1 MRAAVVIL
9 SFLMLFGTGDWA
21 FAGSSQVETSPGAEA
36 AVPAPGEET
45 DPLAEEGTAPVA
57 DEEMAPAEEQDADSE
72 EKAEENAQEE
82 AQTDEEA
89 PLSEPAEGEKTFS
102 LDNYIDA
109 FSLTVNGKSYTLED
123 APVNLGKIDRNGDLS
138 FSLNF
143 NMEAVLGNE
152 LANPGDTFTC
162 TVPAVIGNGGQSWS
176 GPLNDPTTKWGRTH
190 GSVGTW
196 TIADGKLTL
205 RFDDEYIGEVQGS
218 IKSAAV
224 SVNGNFDSFKI
235 KTDGGPYVLYFG
247 NLPVLCEFDAI
258 PVVRELSVD
267 KQLNKDYR
275 GAIIFTGTDRDIMT
289 YTIRVA
295 AGDDNTDP
303 IENVK
308 LTDLFT
314 TDNVVKD
321 SITLVKVTK
330 GDKKVD
336 ITGQVTEIS
345 GLNPKD
351 IYGHSGYETK
361 GWNLGTLERSEYVD
375 ITLTAKIDKSKVD
388 EQVQAEKDT
397 TPSSAAANRRKV
409 NNTAY
414 AVGDEMVDED
424 GHPLPAYDSDTGTFM
439 NQIYV
444 SKSAY
449 KYDPATKT
457 QYYKL
462 TVRADQYNK
471 YVMRDVPIYD
481 YFSQDASFI
490 TAVDVVEMEGQ
501 SSITKGNGLSNF
513 KNKEVDDSYPAHRW
527 SATVDELAPGQ
538 SKTIIAA
545 ATISDTAWTQ
555 GGYYNSGGTRGIAP
569 RNYVYFGADSDGHYA
584 RDINYAYDNTTVYH
598 QKSWLSKNYSTISA
612 DGHITWTVRINAPQ
626 AQNLDANKISGQVTD
641 TLGSDALV
649 FDGPVTATYRR
660 ITDGRTGS
668 PITVPAEL
676 ASMETDPASRS
687 FTYTIPKEYED
698 CEVTLT
704 YRTKIKDYE
713 TYFGPQRNYHNLAG
727 INGYYVSTYTYTP
740 RIIGLDKY
748 ASDKTDKDTAEWTS
762 DLKTTVKA
770 EDYYT
775 DTVSGI
781 DRHYY
786 TQDQLDALV
795 VKYYDKESDAYVTAD
810 RSLYKVTP
818 QEITPASGDMPE
830 RIKGFRIDF
839 LGEIKGSSARPV
851 KVIYRSTLIPCKL
864 DEYKQYYNSGTLNV
878 KMPDG
883 TYNTDT
889 SSDYFYRSGYK
900 EINKHTY
907 QVRGDKVY
915 WHVLINRGGF
925 AGTPNGKGSGACE
938 KRDAVIYEKIPEG
951 QVFLRAE
958 ISPKRSAPSNYYN
971 GNSSYGEGR
980 YGYGYYANYDSPGLS
995 VDYDSGYVGAT
1006 GTVPINVR
1014 NINHYESSSRL
1025 GDYNSRNSRVWVDL
1039 LIVTQIVDKE
1049 ALQDTTGRKF
1059 TWLNEAGLT
1068 PEKDGDNDIYWSGST
1083 ASLSHKALTKEML
1096 YNKNIAPNASFT
1108 IDLNPDD
1115 MDLVPGGDTVKVY
1128 DTSSATLQISADSIR
1143 VLDVRT
1149 GKALVKGTDYTVDMS
1164 RMAKDNTFVLT
1175 VPDNKH
1181 LEIRYTAEVL
1191 GAVGETVNVSNK
1203 AYFEG
1208 YMDSEGSVIDQDVVV
1223 MKGSGQSIS
1232 DIMIWLDKRDEK
1244 GDHLKDVTFNLYEYK
1259 DGAWKQKDELKIEEA
1274 DDIKVPSLEQAVLYK
1289 LVEAKAPEGYHKDP
1303 TPHYFVL
1310 RESADVAFEK
1320 PEDVADSEI
1329 RSMLVASTMT
1339 VFNERNHEVP
1349 LLKVD
1354 EKGKPLAGARL
1365 EIRDADGDLVLD
1377 PEDQPYQWTSTE
1389 EPFTAELASGD
1400 YKLAETEA
1408 PAGYILADPVSFTV
1422 SSDGTVT
1429 VDGEETAQIEMKDVP
1444 TEISFTKVDD
1454 RADAPLSG
1462 VLLQIL
1468 QDGEVID
1475 EWTTNGKP
1483 HLVTHLETA
1492 VTYQLHE
1499 VSAPG
1504 GYDPGEDVSFLI
1516 DVYGQIRTALE
1527 KTEAGDYQLR
1537 NTYHAEGSY
1546 TFAGE
1551 KTLQGHALEDGQF
1564 TFEVYEVTD
1573 DQQSLLQTVDNE
1585 EGGKIPFEPL
1595 QYTLPDVGT
1604 HTYVVREKA
1613 ADAPG
1618 YTYSDKEYT
1627 VVLEVTDNGDGT
1639 LHIAPTEESDDP
1651 QKLAFENEYHAEG
1664 EITLQGSK
1672 ELTGRTLEAEQF
1684 RFELLDENG
1693 EVLQTVTNDEEG
1705 GFAFA
1710 PLKYDQD
1717 ELGTHTY
1724 KVREENTEAGGYVFD
1739 DTVYDVVIEVA
1750 DNGDGTL
1757 DVHPAENS
1765 ADPEALHFSNSYT
1778 AAVPVQLEAKKT
1790 LDGKAPAAGQ
1800 FKFRLT
1806 PVEGASMP
1814 GGKTEL
1820 IAENDGNGR
1829 ILFEEIPLEGV
1840 EGSTFRYRIEE
1851 VVPRGA
1857 AKKGDTF
1864 ETADM
1869 IYDAHVLNVTVILHD
1884 NGDGTAQPEII
1895 YDGQQTFA
1903 NRTVAKDGKPGT
1915 GDPFTTA
1922 PLIIAAATSGIAA
1935 LLLAACRRKRQ

>member
-1 MRAAVVIL
+1 MLFLIEGEDMNRRRTSLGVRAAVVL
-9 SFLMLFGTGDWA
+9 LAFLMLFGTGGWS
-21 FAGSSQVETSPGAEA
+21 FAGSAEEESSQQMEETVPAAEVETDSAAE
-36 AVPAPGEET
+36 EET
-45 DPLAEEGTAPVA
+45 EPAVEEETAPAAEEEA
-57 DEEMAPAEEQDADSE
+57 DPAAEQDADSGE
-72 EKAEENAQEE
+72 AAEEETQTEE
-82 AQTDEEA
+82 E
-89 PLSEPAEGEKTFS
+89 PLLSVPAEGEKAFP
-102 LDNYIDA
+102 LDNYIDG
-109 FSLTVNGKSYTLED
+109 FSLTISGKSYTLED

-138 FSLNF
+138 FSLDF
-143 NMEAVLGNE
+143 NVKEALGDE
-152 LANPGDTFTC
+152 LVNPGDTFTC
-162 TVPAVIGNGGQSWS
+162 TVPAVIDNGGETWN

-205 RFDDEYIGEVQGS
+205 RFDDEYISEVQGS

-235 KTDGGPYVLYFG
+235 KTEGGPYVLYFG
-247 NLPVLCEFDAI
+247 NLPITCEFDAI
-258 PVVRELSVD
+258 PVKRELSVD

-275 GAIIFTGTDRDIMT
+275 GAIVFTGTDRDVMT

-336 ITGQVTEIS
+336 ITSQVTELS
-345 GLNPKD
+345 GLDPKN

-361 GWNLGTLERSEYVD
+361 GWNLGTLDRSEYVD

-388 EQVQAEKDT
+388 EQVQEEKDK
-397 TPSSAAANRRKV
+397 TPSSSAASQRRV
-409 NNTAY
+409 SNTAY
-414 AVGDEMVDED
+414 AAGDEMVDED
-424 GHPLPAYDSDTGTFM
+424 GQPLPAYDSDTGTFM
-439 NQIYV
+439 NTIRV
-444 SKSAY
+444 SKSSF
-449 KYDPATKT
+449 KYDPQTKT

-462 TVRADQYNK
+462 TVSADRYNK

-545 ATISDTAWTQ
+545 ATISDKAWTQ

-584 RDINYAYDNTTVYH
+584 RDVNYDYDYTTVYH
-598 QKSWLSKNYSTISA
+598 QKNWLSKNYSSISS

-660 ITDGRTGS
+660 ITDGRAGN

-676 ASMETDPASRS
+676 ASMETDPAARS
-687 FTYTIPKEYED
+687 FTYTIPEEYAD

-713 TYFGPQRNYHNLAG
+713 TYFGPQRNYYNSAG

-740 RIIGLDKY
+740 RIVGLDKY

-775 DTVSGI
+775 DTVSSI

-786 TQDQLDALV
+786 TREQLDALV
-795 VKYYDKESDAYVTAD
+795 VKYYDKESDAYVEAD
-810 RSLYKVTP
+810 KSLFTVTP
-818 QEITPASGDMPE
+818 QDITPASGDMPE

-839 LGEIKGSSARPV
+839 KGEIKGSSARPV
-851 KVIYRSTLIPCKL
+851 KVVYRSTLIPCKL
-864 DEYKQYYNSGTLNV
+864 DEYKQYHNSGTLHV

-883 TYNTDT
+883 TYNTD
-889 SSDYFYRSGYK
+889 SSQDYFYRSGYK

-958 ISPKRSAPSNYYN
+958 ISPKNSAPSSYYN

-980 YGYGYYANYDSPGLS
+980 YGYGYYANYDNPGLS
-995 VDYDSGYVGAT
+995 VDYDSSYIGTT

-1049 ALQDTTGRKF
+1049 ALQDTTGKKF

-1083 ASLSHKALTKEML
+1083 ASLSHKAMTKEML

-1108 IDLNPDD
+1108 IDLNPED
-1115 MDLVPGGDTVKVY
+1115 MDLVPGGETVKVY

-1143 VLDVRT
+1143 VIDART

-1208 YMDSEGSVIDQDVVV
+1208 YMDSEGSEIDENVVV

-1259 DGAWKQKDELKIEEA
+1259 DGAWKQKDELRIEEA

-1289 LVEAKAPEGYHKDP
+1289 LVEAKAPAGYHKDP

-1320 PEDVADSEI
+1320 PDDVADDSI
-1329 RSMLVASTMT
+1329 RSMLVASTLT
-1339 VFNERNHEVP
+1339 VFNERNHEVS

-1354 EKGKPLAGARL
+1354 ENGKPLAGASL
-1365 EIRDADGDLVLD
+1365 EIRDEDGNPVLD
-1377 PEDQPYQWTSTE
+1377 PDDRPYQWTSTE
-1389 EPFTAELASGD
+1389 EPFTARLASGD
-1400 YKLAETEA
+1400 FQLVETKA
-1408 PAGYILADPVSFTV
+1408 PSGFILADPVGFTV
-1422 SSDGTVT
+1422 NSDGTIRM
-1429 VDGEETAQIEMKDVP
+1429 DGEETAQITMKDAP
-1444 TEISFTKVDD
+1444 TEVSITKVDD
-1454 RADAPLSG
+1454 RAGAPLSG

-1468 QDGEVID
+1468 KDGKVVD
-1475 EWTTNGKP
+1475 EWTTSGTA
-1483 HLVTHLETA
+1483 HLVTHLETG
-1492 VTYQLHE
+1492 VVYQLHE

-1504 GYDPGEDVSFLI
+1504 GYEPGEDVSFLI
-1516 DVYGQIRTALE
+1516 DVYGKVTMALGQDE
-1527 KTEAGDYQLR
+1527 DGSFVLP
-1537 NTYHAEGSY
+1537 NTYHAAGSI
-1546 TFAGE
+1546 TPAGV
-1551 KTLQGHALEDGQF
+1551 KTLTGRQLADKQF
-1564 TFEVYEVTD
+1564 TFEVYEVKEAADEAGDKESPTTEE
-1573 DQQSLLQTVDNE
+1573 LIQTVMNDAE
-1585 EGGKIPFEPL
+1585 GKIAFEPL
-1595 QYTLPDVGT
+1595 SFELEDVGT
-1604 HTYVVREKA
+1604 HTYKIREKA

-1618 YTYSDKEYT
+1618 YTYSEKEYT
-1627 VVLEVTDNGDGT
+1627 LVLEVTDNGDGT
-1639 LHIAPTEESDDP
+1639 LAVTP
-1651 QKLAFENEYHAEG
+1651 AEG
-1664 EITLQGSK
+1664 SDMPDALDFTNSYRAEGSIVFSGSK
-1672 ELTGRTLEAEQF
+1672 KLKGGELKDGQF
-1684 RFELLDENG
+1684 KFELLDEEG
-1693 EVLQTVTNDEEG
+1693 EVLEEVSNKADG
-1705 GFAFA
+1705 SFAFKEISFTEED
-1710 PLKYDQD
+1710 LGQHKYIVREINDKQEGYKYDSTQY
-1717 ELGTHTY
+1717 ELL
-1724 KVREENTEAGGYVFD
+1724 
-1739 DTVYDVVIEVA
+1739 IEVT

-1757 DVHPAENS
+1757 KVEAAAGGQDPS
-1765 ADPEALHFSNSYT
+1765 ALVFNNEK
-1778 AAVPVQLEAKKT
+1778 E
-1790 LDGKAPAAGQ
+1790 KAPDADNAAI
-1800 FKFRLT
+1800 K
-1806 PVEGASMP
+1806 P
-1814 GGKTEL
+1814 
-1820 IAENDGNGR
+1820 D
-1829 ILFEEIPLEGV
+1829 
-1840 EGSTFRYRIEE
+1840 
-1851 VVPRGA
+1851 
-1857 AKKGDTF
+1857 
-1864 ETADM
+1864 
-1869 IYDAHVLNVTVILHD
+1869 
-1884 NGDGTAQPEII
+1884 
-1895 YDGQQTFA
+1895 
-1903 NRTVAKDGKPGT
+1903 KPGT
-1915 GDPFTTA
+1915 GD
-1922 PLIIAAATSGIAA
+1922 SGNR
-1935 LLLAACRRKRQ
+1935 LPWLCLLAAGAIVCLTAATGRKRQHD